1 MLKRDLQQV
10 VADKVGLTKKQA
22 GEAVEAVL
30 EAITDALSK
39 GDSVLLTGFGRFEVR
54 QRAARVGIN
63 PQTKE
68 KINLPATKVPAFKAG
83 KGLKEAVK

>member
-1 MLKRDLQQV
+1 MLKKDLQQV

-22 GEAVEAVL
+22 GEAIDAVL
-30 EAITDALSK
+30 EAVTSALSK

-54 QRAARVGIN
+54 KRAARVGIN
-63 PQTKE
+63 PQTKA
-68 KINLPATKVPAFKAG
+68 KIQLPASKVPAFKAG

>member
-1 MLKRDLQQV
+1 MLKKDLQVV
-10 VADKVGLTKKQA
+10 VAEKVGLTKKQA
-22 GEAVEAVL
+22 GEAIDAVL
-30 EAITDALSK
+30 EAITEALSK

-54 QRAARVGIN
+54 HRAARVGIN

-68 KINLPATKVPAFKAG
+68 KIQLPATKVPAFKAG